1 MVVPGHQR
9 GHILGFP
16 TANVG
21 GHDAQDLPPDGVY
34 CAMVF
39 LPHLAQHFGAT
50 VSMGWNPTF
59 DDVLEHRVEAHLHD
73 FAESIYGRAI
83 EVTLLAHLRDMRR
96 FADGTELTR
105 QIAADVERSRSILA
119 SQPQAGAAFR
129 RPAADGSSVP
139 HIG

>member
-1 MVVPGHQR
+1 MVVPGHRR

-21 GHDAQDLPPDGVY
+21 EHDALDLPPDGVY
-34 CAMVF
+34 CSIVF
-39 LPHLAQHFGAT
+39 LPHLARHYGAT

-83 EVTLLAHLRDMRR
+83 EVTLVEHLRAMRR
-96 FADGTELTR
+96 FADGDELAR

-119 SQPQAGAAFR
+119 SQAQADAAFR
-129 RPAADGSSVP
+129 IAAGGPSFP